1 MTNMEHAMKQAGVT
15 LPLIHRVWLA
25 VKDHPGA
32 DCGKISAVL
41 GVVRSHVSSSLANLA
56 HRKMIVVTHV
66 KKKVNSGRGFSMREI
81 QTYTVHPRMREYE
94 LWPREH
100 KPRNKA
106 KAAPAPSPAPDAPD
120 VARPDPF
127 LQALREGPSPNA
139 LPVQMLDKPP
149 LTFAPPG
156 QPVAR
161 EVPQGVTITLPLR
174 VPTRTEIDRWPLV
187 DARQVYDYLRD
198 YFS

>member
-94 LWPREH
+94 LWPRSH
-100 KPRNKA
+100 KPRTKPKVA
-106 KAAPAPSPAPDAPD
+106 QAVSAPAVPAPAVPAPA
-120 VARPDPF
+120 VP
-127 LQALREGPSPNA
+127 

-149 LTFAPPG
+149 LAFAPPG
-156 QPVAR
+156 QPVK
-161 EVPQGVTITLPLR
+161 PG
-174 VPTRTEIDRWPLV
+174 VPTREEIDRWPLV